1 MFLDKSGSRKTVW
14 TEQVEYE
21 AHFNCLMDSQEL
33 TRYYIDFTR
42 AGRLSSS
49 VYILIVKV
57 TSKSFRIASKTYTEA
72 NGTLIRMAGNNKDI
86 RPFPTIFIKQ
96 LPDNQD
102 ILPGEENVK
111 KNTEVSSLLEKEMRI
126 LRRQVWR

>member
-1 MFLDKSGSRKTVW
+1 M
-14 TEQVEYE
+14 EYE